1 MIDQVALLV
10 AGLVALFFGGNWLV
24 RGASNL
30 ALSFGVSVLMIG
42 LTIVAIGTS
51 MPELLVS
58 VQAALAGKSELAVGN
73 VIGSNIANI
82 GLILGATGLIAPLSV
97 KAVLLRREV
106 PIMILASL
114 LAFGLTFDGRI
125 SRPEGAIL
133 LLAFVAFNLLFYR
146 LARRESETRK
156 RVLSDVEECP
166 DGGLSRWREFLI
178 LVAGIVAL
186 VFGSRLMVEGAVNL
200 ARLIG
205 ISELVIAITLVAFGT
220 SLPELAASLSAAYH
234 RETDLAIGNVV
245 GSNIANLLL
254 ILGVTAFV
262 QPISVDHGDAQF
274 EFIIMIAFALLLI
287 PFMRRQ
293 RLGRRG
299 AALFLGAY
307 IAFVIYS
314 LAAGSEIP
322 LADFLH

>member
-1 MIDQVALLV
+1 MIEQALLLI
-10 AGLVALFFGGNWLV
+10 AGLAGLFYGGNWLV

-30 ALSFGVSVLMIG
+30 ALSFGVSVLIIA
-42 LTIVAIGTS
+42 LTFVAIGTS

-58 VQAALAGKSELAVGN
+58 LQAAMAGKSDLAVGN

-82 GLILGATGLIAPLSV
+82 GLILGATGLIAPISV
-97 KAVLLRREV
+97 KAILLRREI
-106 PIMILASL
+106 PIMILVSV
-114 LAFGLTFDGRI
+114 LAYLVTLDGRI
-125 SRPEGAIL
+125 SRLDGAIL
-133 LLAFVAFNLLFYR
+133 LLSFAAFNLLFYW
-146 LARRESETRK
+146 LARREAETQERLLSE
-156 RVLSDVEECP
+156 LEDSP
-166 DGGLSRWREFLI
+166 DEQLSRRRELLFLFGG
-178 LVAGIVAL
+178 VVAL
-186 VFGSRLMVEGAVNL
+186 VLGSRLMVEGAVNL
-200 ARLIG
+200 ARLFG

-254 ILGVTAFV
+254 ILGVTAVV
-262 QPISVDHGDAQF
+262 QPIAVDRGEVQF
-274 EFIIMIAFALLLI
+274 EFMVMIAFAVLLI
-287 PFMRRQ
+287 PFMRHQ

-314 LAAGSEIP
+314 IAGGAPELAW
-322 LADFLH
+322 LR

>member
-1 MIDQVALLV
+1 MIGQVALLI
-10 AGLVALFFGGNWLV
+10 AGFVGLFFGGNWLV

-30 ALSFGVSVLMIG
+30 ALSFGVSVLIIA
-42 LTIVAIGTS
+42 LTFVAIGTS

-58 VQAALAGKSELAVGN
+58 VQAALAGKSDLAVGN

-97 KAVLLRREV
+97 KAILLRREV
-106 PIMILASL
+106 PIMILVSL
-114 LAFGLTFDGRI
+114 LAFALTLDGQITRLD
-125 SRPEGAIL
+125 GVIL
-133 LLAFVAFNLLFYR
+133 LLAFVAFNLLIYW
-146 LARRESETRK
+146 LARRESETQER
-156 RVLSDVEECP
+156 LLADLEGSP
-166 DGGLSRWREFLI
+166 DGKVSRGREFLF
-178 LVAGIVAL
+178 LFAGVAAL
-186 VFGSRLMVEGAVNL
+186 VLGSRMMVEGAVNL
-200 ARLIG
+200 ARFFG

-262 QPISVDHGDAQF
+262 QPIQVERGAVQF
-274 EFIIMIAFALLLI
+274 EFFVMIAFAVLLI
-287 PFMRRQ
+287 PFMRHQ

-307 IAFVIYS
+307 IAFVVYS
-314 LAAGSEIP
+314 IVAGSGTP
-322 LADFLH
+322 